1 MFDPTVYDN
10 LKVGLENH
18 LYDLDNLDEII
29 HISNRKDSLEMASMS
44 REFVLEFV
52 LREHTEVKGEVI
64 LRSSLEALAAEILE
78 TPGSQPG
85 CHLEL
90 RFSQETPDLD
100 KLCPAIRSIMQLS
113 WPDQR
118 LEQDIHFVYG
128 EQPVLYN
135 VSSHVYFDRI
145 VNEDQM
151 GDIPELCE
159 HLVNVLTQLVQLHHV

>member
-10 LKVGLENH
+10 LKVGFENY

-44 REFVLEFV
+44 REFVLQFV
-52 LREHTEVKGEVI
+52 LREHSEVKGEII

-78 TPGSQPG
+78 SPGSQPG
-85 CHLEL
+85 CRLEL
-90 RFSQETPDLD
+90 RFSQETPEPDR
-100 KLCPAIRSIMQLS
+100 LCPAIRSIIQVS
-113 WPDQR
+113 WPGQR
-118 LEQDIHFVYG
+118 LVQDIHFVYG
-128 EQPVLYN
+128 EEPIRYN
-135 VSSHVYFDRI
+135 VSSHVYFDRN

-159 HLVNVLTQLVQLHHV
+159 HLVNVLKKLVQLHN